1 MNEGV
6 QILIERMKT
15 HPEEFVPEYD
25 GGVTKWGNAIGQ
37 YRTYLTAEDNKA
49 LDDAWRETVVKA
61 MQEKFTQR
69 VMEEIVYPKSEQ
81 AERAHNQAISKTATV
96 LNAVGSGG
104 YTLSTNGIGQ
114 PTWVSQPATGQASL
128 SANTLTIGNQT
139 LDEATLEHMKAHVEY
154 LKKDKQKKHETLIG
168 KLKNYLHNEEADK

>member
-49 LDDAWRETVVKA
+49 LDDAWKETVVIA

-69 VMEEIVYPKSEQ
+69 VMEELVDPKSQTPSDIELK
-81 AERAHNQAISKTATV
+81 RGM
-96 LNAVGSGG
+96 LSGG
-104 YTLSTNGIGQ
+104 QTHAQQMAIQQAYIAQQQAAIQQAQLAQGSNAYNNLGGAGQGYLS
-114 PTWVSQPATGQASL
+114 SL
-128 SANTLTIGNQT
+128 FGG
-139 LDEATLEHMKAHVEY
+139 
-154 LKKDKQKKHETLIG
+154 KK
-168 KLKNYLHNEEADK
+168 

>member
-49 LDDAWRETVVKA
+49 LDDAWKETVVLA

-69 VMEEIVYPKSEQ
+69 VMEELVDPKSEKRQREQRDIVSAGQTHAQQMAIQQ
-81 AERAHNQAISKTATV
+81 AYIAQQQAAIQQAQLAQGS
-96 LNAVGSGG
+96 NAYNNLGG
-104 YTLSTNGIGQ
+104 AGQGYLS
-114 PTWVSQPATGQASL
+114 SL
-128 SANTLTIGNQT
+128 FGG
-139 LDEATLEHMKAHVEY
+139 
-154 LKKDKQKKHETLIG
+154 KK
-168 KLKNYLHNEEADK
+168 